1 MTRNPLMRSPRS
13 LTNGGVMSEE
23 LLLSVPAATRLA
35 ENAVRSVRIT
45 PVAFHDPPLLNTV
58 GVHEPLALRAI
69 VQVTTESVSYTHLT
83 LPTKRIV

>member
-45 PVAFHDPPLLNTV
+45 PVAFHLSLI
-58 GVHEPLALRAI
+58 HI
-69 VQVTTESVSYTHLT
+69 
-83 LPTKRIV
+83 